1 MCLGVCRGVGACDS
15 AEGHDV
21 RDGIA
26 ADAVAAM
33 DSARDFTCCEEAGKG
48 LARLRLYFSRRI
60 DRHTTHR
67 VMDARGDEGGVVGS
81 LVERDEH
88 FGTAEGFILAEYA
101 QENLC
106 A

>member
-33 DSARDFTCCEEAGKG
+33 DSARDFTCCEEAGNG

-60 DRHTTHR
+60 DRHAPPSC
-67 VMDARGDEGGVVGS
+67 DGCQG
-81 LVERDEH
+81 
-88 FGTAEGFILAEYA
+88 
-101 QENLC
+101 
-106 A
+106 